1 MEKVKG
7 LSGNMLKMIAVI
19 SMFIDHS
26 YKVGLLPYHII
37 FEIIGRIAFP
47 VFAFL
52 VAEGAYHTSN
62 RKKYLVTL
70 FLFALISEVPF
81 NLCFYGTYSYV
92 GHQNIMFTMFVGVAF
107 AYIAEAFEN
116 KLKFP
121 EWMAIMLLM
130 MFAGVIGLF
139 CNLDYSMYGTLLVF
153 LLCSMNIFSQKNR
166 LMSYKIIGSAFLV
179 IFSIACFSTGAH
191 VQIYGLIAIPLFILY
206 NGRRSNGDNKVL
218 YGKFKYFFY
227 VFYPIHMAILFL
239 IERM

>member
-1 MEKVKG
+1 MEKTKG

-62 RKKYLVTL
+62 RKKYLGTL

-81 NLCFYGTYSYV
+81 NFCFYGTYLYV

-107 AYIAEAFEN
+107 AYISEFFKN
-116 KLKFP
+116 KLQFP
-121 EWMAIMLLM
+121 EWLAIMLSM
-130 MFAGVIGLF
+130 MFVCVVGLF
-139 CNLDYSMYGTLLVF
+139 GNLDYSMYGTALVF
-153 LLCSMNIFSQKNR
+153 LLCSMNVFSEKNR
-166 LMSYKIIGSAFLV
+166 LMNYKIIGFSVLV
-179 IFSIACFSTGAH
+179 
-191 VQIYGLIAIPLFILY
+191 YILY
-206 NGRRSNGDNKVL
+206 CMFCYWSHCADLWANSNSVI
-218 YGKFKYFFY
+218 
-227 VFYPIHMAILFL
+227 YPV
-239 IERM
+239 